1 MPRTQLRWSQLKS
14 LRSHLQ
20 GFELWR
26 NNACSTYAVP
36 PERQLDLRSSAR
48 RDLLGLCHA
57 FSRCAEAIANE
68 ATTFCKQLYIAACNH
83 VFSNPASLTAADQ
96 RCIDT
101 AWDLADAVTNAARRA
116 AKRTAD
122 SLHLDLPQDPWH
134 QRTRL
139 SSANISSD
147 DYDVCSQ
154 DT

>member
-1 MPRTQLRWSQLKS
+1 MVSVEISTLPHS
-14 LRSHLQ
+14 
-20 GFELWR
+20 GFR
-26 NNACSTYAVP
+26 AVAHQ
-36 PERQLDLRSSAR
+36 RLLDLRSSAR
-48 RDLLGLCHA
+48 RSLLGLRHA
-57 FSRCAEAIANE
+57 FCRCAEAIANE
-68 ATTFCKQLYIAACNH
+68 ATTFCKQLYIAACNRM
-83 VFSNPASLTAADQ
+83 FSNPASLTAADQ

-101 AWDLADAVTNAARRA
+101 AWDLADAATNAARRA

-122 SLHLDLPQDPWH
+122 SLHFDLPQDPRH